1 MTIRK
6 RVILITLLCF
16 ATIVVTGITLV
27 LIRDAST
34 KAYEAE
40 RRIAKV
46 RNSLY
51 DLNIITSDYLLFF
64 DKRSQQQWAAKNL
77 ELQQRLQGL
86 QNLTSEI
93 SSKSSSIDAFKAS
106 HNKLEVLFD
115 KLRAVADADK
125 VEINQTKEIFLIKNE
140 LSAQLLLRSRK
151 MLEIIKLL
159 LDEQHKKQEMLHQ
172 RQDYLTWFVIA
183 VLVSLLSGL
192 LFWTR
197 SAVLK
202 PLALLQKGTL
212 EIAGGN
218 YSRHISIRTK
228 DELQSLAHSFNAM
241 TDAVKENVTKL
252 NEEINERKCA
262 EKELTGYRNGLEEL
276 VRERTAE
283 LRDVNQQL
291 QADISKR
298 VQVEEELRQ
307 KTHALDERV
316 KELKCLYSISAFV
329 EKPGI
334 SLDEILQGVIDLI
347 PSSGYYPEAHCYR
360 ILLNG
365 KDYQTTNF
373 KETNRKLISNI
384 FAQDKIM
391 GSIEVCDL
399 EEKPEIDQGLFLKE
413 ERGLVDAIA
422 GRLGR
427 IIERVQ
433 AEEALKESE
442 TRFKELFK
450 NIHSGVAV
458 YEATADGE
466 DFIFKDF
473 NRVAEQIEGTKKEQL
488 IGKSVLKVFPGVR
501 DFGLFDV
508 FQRVWKSGRPEH
520 FPVTLYQDDRILGWR
535 ENFVYKLPSGEIVA
549 VYTDETEH
557 KQAEE
562 DRKRLEAQ
570 LQQVRKMESIGTL
583 AGGIAHD
590 FNNMLGIIVGNTEL
604 AMDDV
609 PEWNPARNNL
619 EEIRTASMRARDVVK
634 QILAFS
640 RQSPQELKPIRISPI
655 IRESLKL
662 LRSSIPKTI
671 EIIQDIVIEDDTVL
685 ADPTRINQVII
696 NLCTNAA
703 HALRDKGGILEV
715 SLEKV
720 ELDKDAAI
728 RFHNLHAGKYVRL
741 TVKDTGQGMEPQVL
755 ERIFEPYFTTK
766 EVGEGSG
773 MGLSVVHGI
782 VKALGGDISVDSEL
796 GQGTTFH
803 VFFPYTERRPES
815 ETDIAGKI
823 PRGNESILFVDDEK
837 AMVDAIQAMIE
848 RLGYKVTARTSSI
861 EALEAFRVNYSRF
874 DLVITDFTMPN
885 MNGMELAKELFKLRP
900 EIPIILCTGYS
911 ELINEEKAKAN
922 GIRAFVMKPVVLGE
936 IANTIRMVLDRET
949 G

>member
-6 RVILITLLCF
+6 RVILITILCF
-16 ATIVVTGITLV
+16 ATIVAAGVILV
-27 LIRDAST
+27 LIGDAST

-40 RRIAKV
+40 SRIAKV

-64 DKRSQQQWAAKNL
+64 DERPQQQWAAKNL
-77 ELQQRLQGL
+77 ELQHRLHDM
-86 QNLTSEI
+86 QNLTSGI
-93 SSKSSSIDAFKAS
+93 SDESNETAILVEN
-106 HNKLEVLFD
+106 HHKLSGLFE
-115 KLRAVADADK
+115 KLRDVVDTDK
-125 VEINQTKEIFLIKNE
+125 SERNDTKESVLIKNE

-172 RQDYLTWFVIA
+172 RQGYLTWSVIA
-183 VLVSLLSGL
+183 VLVSLLSGF

-202 PLALLQKGTL
+202 PLALLQKGTK
-212 EIAGGN
+212 EIARGN
-218 YSRHISIRTK
+218 YSRQISINTK
-228 DELQSLAHSFNAM
+228 DELQSLAHSFNEM
-241 TDAVKENVTKL
+241 TGAVEKNVTKL
-252 NEEINERKCA
+252 NEEINERKRA
-262 EKELTGYRNGLEEL
+262 EEELTGYRNRLEEL
-276 VRERTAE
+276 VRERTVK
-283 LRDVNQQL
+283 LRDVNEQL
-291 QADISKR
+291 QADI
-298 VQVEEELRQ
+298 
-307 KTHALDERV
+307 
-316 KELKCLYSISAFV
+316 IM
-329 EKPGI
+329 
-334 SLDEILQGVIDLI
+334 
-347 PSSGYYPEAHCYR
+347 
-360 ILLNG
+360 
-365 KDYQTTNF
+365 
-373 KETNRKLISNI
+373 RK
-384 FAQDKIM
+384 
-391 GSIEVCDL
+391 
-399 EEKPEIDQGLFLKE
+399 
-413 ERGLVDAIA
+413 
-422 GRLGR
+422 
-427 IIERVQ
+427 Q

-450 NIHSGVAV
+450 NMHSGVAV

-501 DFGLFDV
+501 DCGLFDV
-508 FQRVWKSGRPEH
+508 FQRVWKSGRPER
-520 FPVTLYQDDRILGWR
+520 FPVTLYQDDRIAGWR

-549 VYTDETEH
+549 IYTDETEH

-562 DRKRLEAQ
+562 KRKELEAQ
-570 LQQVRKMESIGTL
+570 LQQVQKMESIGTL

-609 PEWNPARNNL
+609 SEWNPARNNL

-662 LRSSIPKTI
+662 LRSSIPKSI
-671 EIIQDIVIEDDTVL
+671 EIIQDIASEDDIVL
-685 ADPTRINQVII
+685 ADPTRINQVVI

-715 SLEKV
+715 SLEKI
-720 ELDKDAAI
+720 ELDKEAAI
-728 RFHNLHAGKYVRL
+728 RFHYLKAGKYVRL
-741 TVKDTGQGMEPQVL
+741 TVNDTGQGMEPEVM

-782 VKALGGDISVDSEL
+782 VKTLGGGIRVDSEL
-796 GQGTTFH
+796 GQGTTFQ
-803 VFFPYTERRPES
+803 VFFPYTESKPEP
-815 ETDIAGKI
+815 EIEIAGKI

-837 AMVDAIQAMIE
+837 AMVDAIRPMIE
-848 RLGYKVTARTSSI
+848 RLGYEVTARTSSI
-861 EALEAFRVNYSRF
+861 EALEAFSANPDRF

-885 MNGMELAKELFKLRP
+885 LNGMELAKKLYKLRSD
-900 EIPIILCTGYS
+900 IPVILCTGYS
-911 ELINEEKAKAN
+911 ELINEEKAKGN
-922 GIRAFVMKPVVLGE
+922 GILAFVMKPVVLGE
-936 IANTIRMVLDRET
+936 IANAVRKVLDQEK